1 MTGEPEVVFDTN
13 ASGIAHIRLNR
24 PAKLNAVTPDMSR
37 TLLDLVRQ
45 VDEDPAIRVLLLTA
59 AGRAFSVGS
68 DITALDSYASGWE
81 FRNRS
86 DYCDAIRALRKPVIA
101 GINGFAYG
109 GGLELA
115 LSADVR
121 IAAESASFGASEIKL
136 GWTGGGG
143 VSALLMASVP
153 ATDAALLLLTG
164 EPIGADEAR
173 RIGLVSRV
181 VADDDL
187 AADTSA
193 LAATIAT
200 RPPIATQSA
209 KANIKAALS
218 MGLEPAIQYER
229 EMQTICMATADAEE
243 GRAAF
248 AQKREPRFIG
258 R

>member
-1 MTGEPEVVFDTN
+1 MTEEPEIVFN
-13 ASGIAHIRLNR
+13 ASPNGVAHIRLNR
-24 PAKLNAVTPDMSR
+24 PAKLNAVTPEMSR
-37 TLLDLVRQ
+37 TLLDLVRL
-45 VDEDPAIRVLLLTA
+45 VDEDSDIRVLLLTA
-59 AGRAFSVGS
+59 TGRAFSVGS
-68 DITALDSYASGWE
+68 DITALDSYASGWD
-81 FRNRS
+81 FRNRR
-86 DYCDAIRALRKPVIA
+86 DYCDAIRSLRKPVIA

-121 IAAESASFGASEIKL
+121 IAAESAAFCASEIKL

-143 VSALLMASVP
+143 VSALLMASVA

-164 EPIGADEAR
+164 EPMEADEAL
-173 RIGLVSRV
+173 RIGMVSRV
-181 VADDDL
+181 VADGDL
-187 AADTSA
+187 VADASK

-229 EMQTICMATADAEE
+229 EMQTICMATADADE

-248 AQKREPRFIG
+248 AQKREPRFTG